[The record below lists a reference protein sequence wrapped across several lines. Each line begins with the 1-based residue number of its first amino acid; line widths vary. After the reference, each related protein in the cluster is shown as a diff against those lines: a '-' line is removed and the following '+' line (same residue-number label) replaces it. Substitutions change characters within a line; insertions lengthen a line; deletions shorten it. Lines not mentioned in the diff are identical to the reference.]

1 MENYKNVNTNKE
13 KIFTFCRYTKKFEP
27 TLWPDL
33 MAFSDRSAEE
43 EFRLPGE
50 NENDGRV
57 CKTISPSAN
66 LLRDSVSELPGERGM
81 P

>member
-1 MENYKNVNTNKE
+1 M
-13 KIFTFCRYTKKFEP
+13 YTKKFEP

-33 MAFSDRSAEE
+33 MAFSDRSAED
-43 EFRLPGE
+43 EFRLPVE
-50 NENDGRV
+50 NENDGGV

-81 P
+81 PGKDWLDGIDSVDQAKV